1 MTAISTE
8 EREGREGYSEQ
19 DRDRLSRMY
28 LYKRKGLHDR
38 NFNRGKRR
46 KGEIK

>member
-1 MTAISTE
+1 MTAISAE
-8 EREGREGYSEQ
+8 EGDGREGYSEQ
-19 DRDRLSRMY
+19 DRDRVSRVY

-46 KGEIK
+46 RGEIN